1 MQIKSEKKKHW
12 NKFYK
17 TFVIS
22 SESNFSKFIIKWF
35 KKNKYKIVDKTLID
49 IGCGN
54 ARDTRYFK
62 TKNIKVTGIDQS
74 SIAIKLNK
82 ENYKNIDYFKKNIC
96 RKKFSFNKKKFD
108 FLYARFFIH
117 AISLKDE
124 SQFLINCKK
133 ISKKGSIFLLE
144 FRTTKDPL
152 MNKGIRLKEN
162 ERIYG
167 HYRRFVD
174 INQFLKKIEIYDFE
188 ILYISQGKNF
198 AKFNKE
204 QPHICRIILKRKS

>member
-1 MQIKSEKKKHW
+1 MQIKSDKKKHW

-74 SIAIKLNK
+74 SIAIKLNNDK
-82 ENYKNIDYFKKNIC
+82 KLYKKN
-96 RKKFSFNKKKFD
+96 
-108 FLYARFFIH
+108 
-117 AISLKDE
+117 
-124 SQFLINCKK
+124 
-133 ISKKGSIFLLE
+133 
-144 FRTTKDPL
+144 T
-152 MNKGIRLKEN
+152 
-162 ERIYG
+162 
-167 HYRRFVD
+167 
-174 INQFLKKIEIYDFE
+174 
-188 ILYISQGKNF
+188 IL
-198 AKFNKE
+198 
-204 QPHICRIILKRKS
+204 